1 MMKKMIGVFLVLFFA
16 VSMNVCA
23 MEPEDELSLIWDAL
37 SNMSNTKTERRSE
50 IEELMNDNLFRNGI
64 NILSRDGYREKITEY
79 DLDGVYQVYLL
90 EPLLVTA
97 YDETGSFSEAITDS
111 VQWKIPIKTE
121 SGTAGLAVVN
131 ESDTGLTF
139 SGTIVGDTSSTWYV
153 NEEKII
159 AGVKNAVN
167 MKEPV
172 ESICIVHSYMY
183 YTTFVYLY
191 SSNAEYLIPYSI
203 YADELHLENGKVY
216 SVSDVMKAFR
226 KCFDES
232 EVINHPNN
240 NGGVPFRRQGI
251 TVYGVAFVSIASV
264 LLMIVLI
271 FFLIKTKDIKDKRE

>member
-1 MMKKMIGVFLVLFFA
+1 MIKKMLGVFLVLFFT
-16 VSMNVCA
+16 VGMNVCA
-23 MEPEDELSLIWDAL
+23 MESEDEPALIRDAM
-37 SNMSNTKTERRSE
+37 SKMSNTKMERLSE
-50 IEELMNDNLFRNGI
+50 IEELMNDNLFQKDI
-64 NILSRDGYREKITEY
+64 NVLSREGYREKITEY
-79 DLDGVYQVYLL
+79 DLDGAYQVYIL
-90 EPLLVTA
+90 EPLLATV
-97 YDETGSFSEAITDS
+97 YNETGSFSEAITDS

-131 ESDTGLTF
+131 ESDMGLTF

-159 AGVKNAVN
+159 ASVNNAIN
-167 MKEPV
+167 MKEPI

-216 SVSDVMKAFR
+216 SVSDVMKAFS

-240 NGGVPFRRQGI
+240 NGGVPFRRQGL
-251 TVYGVAFVSIASV
+251 TVYGVALVSIASI
-264 LLMIVLI
+264 LLIIVLT
-271 FFLIKTKDIKDKRE
+271 FFLLKTKEIKDKSE